1 MKIVQ
6 SFEVSGVLIKRVSET
21 IKNGPKEQ
29 KFGFLGMLLG
39 TLTESVL
46 GDMLAGKT
54 KISGRQV
61 ARTREGVIKAGEGT
75 LEKIKVFNAP
85 LSFK

>member
-1 MKIVQ
+1 MKKDIMKIFK

-46 GDMLAGKT
+46 GNMLAGKT

-75 LEKIKVFNAP
+75 TREDQGF
-85 LSFK
+85 